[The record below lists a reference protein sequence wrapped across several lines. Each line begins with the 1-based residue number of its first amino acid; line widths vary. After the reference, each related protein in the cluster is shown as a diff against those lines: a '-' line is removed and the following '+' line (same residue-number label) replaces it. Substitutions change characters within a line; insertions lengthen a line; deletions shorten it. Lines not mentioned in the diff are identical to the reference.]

1 MEVVPVRALVA
12 LAFPLL
18 CGCSVLQT
26 SLDAAPSA
34 DPGRVYLG
42 HSRVL
47 ASPREV
53 SRYACSSGP
62 VLCDQSAVN
71 FDCRCP

>member
-1 MEVVPVRALVA
+1 MEVVPVRTLVA
-12 LAFPLL
+12 LACSLL
-18 CGCSVLQT
+18 CGCSLLDQT
-26 SLDAAPSA
+26 SLDA

-53 SRYACSSGP
+53 SRYACLSGP
-62 VLCDQSAVN
+62 VLCDQSGVN